1 MSLQF
6 VWPLV
11 GLLLPLPL
19 LAWWWLP
26 RAQTSPETALKVPFF
41 EALASTRTEMRRKPW
56 WLITLAVLGWAALVV
71 AAARPQLIGE
81 QLILPVNGR
90 DLLMAVDISGSMD
103 TEDMIL
109 QGRKVTRLVAVK
121 QVAGEFIARREGDRL
136 GLILF
141 GKRAY
146 LQTPLTFDR
155 ETTRTLLD
163 ESEIGLAGKETAIGD
178 AIGLAVKRLRN
189 QPQENRVLIILTD
202 GANTAGEVEPLKAAE
217 LAAIEGVRVYTIGVG
232 ADELMVRS
240 FFGTRRINPSADL
253 DEDTLTKIADKTGGQ
268 YFRAR
273 DTNNLVKIYELLD
286 EIEPVSMEQETFR
299 PVKDLYYWP
308 LSGAFLVTL
317 LLSVAWIGRVAL

>member
-1 MSLQF
+1 M
-6 VWPLV
+6 WPLV
-11 GLLLPLPL
+11 GLALPLPL

-26 RAQTSPETALKVPFF
+26 RASSAPQTALKVPFF
-41 EALASTRTEMRRKPW
+41 EALASSRAQLRPKPW
-56 WLITLAVLGWAALVV
+56 WLITLAILGWLSLVV
-71 AAARPQLIGE
+71 AGARPQLIGE
-81 QLILPVNGR
+81 QLILPINGR

-121 QVAGEFIARREGDRL
+121 QVAGEFIERREGDRL

-155 ETTRTLLD
+155 QTTRTLLE

-202 GANTAGEVEPLKAAE
+202 GANTAGEVEPLKAAD

-253 DEDTLTKIADKTGGQ
+253 DEETLTRIAEKTEGQ

-273 DTNNLVKIYELLD
+273 DTDNLVRIYELLD

-308 LSGAFLVTL
+308 LAATFLFTL
-317 LLSVAWIGRVAL
+317 LLSASWVTREAS

>member
-1 MSLQF
+1 MTVCQ
-6 VWPLV
+6 
-11 GLLLPLPL
+11 
-19 LAWWWLP
+19 
-26 RAQTSPETALKVPFF
+26 
-41 EALASTRTEMRRKPW
+41 
-56 WLITLAVLGWAALVV
+56 
-71 AAARPQLIGE
+71 
-81 QLILPVNGR
+81 N
-90 DLLMAVDISGSMD
+90 SGSMD

-109 QGRKVTRLVAVK
+109 KGRKVTRLVAVK
-121 QVAGEFIARREGDRL
+121 SVAGEFIARREGDRL

-141 GKRAY
+141 GKRVY

-155 ETTRTLLD
+155 ATTRTLLE

-217 LAAIEGVRVYTIGVG
+217 LASIEGVRVYTIGVG

-253 DEDTLTKIADKTGGQ
+253 DEDTLTRIAEKTGGQ

-273 DTNNLVKIYELLD
+273 DTDNLVKIYELLD

-308 LSGAFLVTL
+308 LSAAFAITL
-317 LLSVAWIGRVAL
+317 LLTGWLVRGVAL

>member
-1 MSLQF
+1 MSLSF

-19 LAWWWLP
+19 LAWRWLP
-26 RAQTSPETALKVPFF
+26 RAQAAPETALKVPFF
-41 EALASTRTEMRRKPW
+41 EALASTRADVRRKPW
-56 WLITLAVLGWAALVV
+56 WLIALAVVGWGALVA

-109 QGRKVTRLVAVK
+109 RGRKVTRLVAVK
-121 QVAGEFIARREGDRL
+121 SVAGEFIARREGDRL

-155 ETTRTLLD
+155 ATTRTLLE

-217 LAAIEGVRVYTIGVG
+217 LASIEGVRVYTIGVG

-253 DEDTLTKIADKTGGQ
+253 DEDTLTRIAEKTGGQ

-273 DTNNLVKIYELLD
+273 DTDNLVKIYELLD

-308 LSGAFLVTL
+308 LSAAFAITL
-317 LLSVAWIGRVAL
+317 LLTGWWIGRVAQ